1 MMVIISYLVRKKLV
15 KDARLEHYY
24 PQRLVIKQKKHIEVK
39 GDNGEIKTVED
50 YVKEIEIQA
59 KKPISEQINDL
70 KVAGATFLVKLDEY
84 IRHLNQSN
92 N

>member
-1 MMVIISYLVRKKLV
+1 M
-15 KDARLEHYY
+15 ET
-24 PQRLVIKQKKHIEVK
+24 
-39 GDNGEIKTVED
+39 IKTVED

-59 KKPISEQINDL
+59 KKPISEQVNDL

>member
-1 MMVIISYLVRKKLV
+1 M
-15 KDARLEHYY
+15 ET
-24 PQRLVIKQKKHIEVK
+24 
-39 GDNGEIKTVED
+39 IKTVED

-59 KKPISEQINDL
+59 KKPISEQVNDL

-84 IRHLNQSN
+84 IRHIDQSN

>member
-1 MMVIISYLVRKKLV
+1 M
-15 KDARLEHYY
+15 E
-24 PQRLVIKQKKHIEVK
+24 
-39 GDNGEIKTVED
+39 EIKTVED
-50 YVKEIEIQA
+50 YVKEIQSQA
-59 KKPISEQINDL
+59 KKPISEQVNDL